1 MQKDVYHV
9 YPKVCLLLDNR
20 LLVVILPS
28 PEECDEQVE
37 KAVDLSY
44 SVFMPDNKLSSSIP
58 AIILHGLLGSKQN
71 WRSLGKAIA
80 VRSSR
85 KVYALDA
92 RNHGDSPHSYEFNYE
107 LMSADV
113 KHFMNSQAISSAIL
127 IGHSMGGR
135 TAMHLALTE
144 KSLVN
149 KLVVVDVSPI
159 SIPQALSSSIDY
171 MTAMKEAIKTVPKL
185 GIVQARKAIDIYL
198 SRSIPEIGIRQ
209 FLLTNLHEEN
219 KVLKW
224 RANLEVLSNCYSELM
239 RFPSVLGHYLEDT
252 LFICGEDSPY
262 VKSEDYPQIRILFAK
277 AEFAVIPG
285 AGHWVHSEKPS
296 EFLEILLTGVETV
309 GS

>member
-1 MQKDVYHV
+1 MKFKSITSQHM
-9 YPKVCLLLDNR
+9 LLLKQFRNFKTFPVSAFSTSAFRNR
-20 LLVVILPS
+20 
-28 PEECDEQVE
+28 VE

-144 KSLVN
+144 
-149 KLVVVDVSPI
+149 
-159 SIPQALSSSIDY
+159 
-171 MTAMKEAIKTVPKL
+171 
-185 GIVQARKAIDIYL
+185 
-198 SRSIPEIGIRQ
+198 EIGIRQ